1 VIVDFAQI
9 TGTARSVSQLLSN
22 NRYGLDFYQRE
33 YSWGESEVGELID
46 DLSTRF
52 LDQFDEKHE
61 RRRVATYRPYFLGPI
76 VTAQRDGVRYLVD
89 GQQRITTI
97 SLLLIYLRQALKS
110 ISIDD
115 AESLNSLIYSTSF
128 GRKSFN
134 LDVDER
140 EKCLTA
146 LLEGHDYDVTN
157 EPESVR
163 NLWER
168 YHYMKGQFP
177 SDLLGRPLEY
187 FVDWL
192 QHRVIFVEIAAP
204 DQEMALEIFETMND
218 RGLRLSNTDMLKS
231 FLLARVGEESVIQ
244 DLNERWRRR
253 VTELTDTEKNADS
266 EFVKA
271 WLRGSYA
278 QTQRDRK
285 PNAAPGDFDIIG
297 NAFHKWVRDNNE
309 LLGLERE
316 EDYRRLVEHNFLRL
330 SSQYLDLLRA
340 SQQMKPG
347 LATVFYNAY
356 AGFTLQLPVILAA
369 VTPDDDEITFKQ
381 KAALVAG
388 ALDIFVARRMV
399 NFRNIGYST
408 LVYKMFNL
416 MKDVRNL
423 PVEDLRGVLAKW
435 LRSEPERFDGI
446 RTFRLTQRN
455 GSQIHYLLA
464 RMTSWLDEQLT
475 DGVKFADYVDR
486 SRKYPFEVEH
496 IWANHYERHS
506 DEFSSQYEF
515 ENYRNKFGNLLL
527 LPKDFNA
534 SFGDIPYAKK
544 VGHYN
549 PQNPLA
555 RSLHPMAYE
564 NNPSFLRLK
573 DEYRLSFKPYPEEFK
588 KADVDARQ
596 ELYQRL
602 AEIVWDPKRIGL
614 VELEGARA

>member
-1 VIVDFAQI
+1 MTVDFAQI

-33 YSWGESEVGELID
+33 YSWEETQVSELID
-46 DLSTRF
+46 DLTTRF
-52 LDQFDEKHE
+52 QDVFDEKHE
-61 RRRVATYRPYFLGPI
+61 RRRVASYRPYFLGPI

-89 GQQRITTI
+89 GQQRVTTL
-97 SLLLIYLRQALKS
+97 SLLLIYLRQALRS
-110 ISIDD
+110 ISPDE
-115 AESLNSLIYSTSF
+115 AASLNSLIYSTSF

-146 LLEGHDYDVTN
+146 ILDGDDYDATN

-163 NLWER
+163 NLWQR
-168 YHYMKGQFP
+168 YHDIVNRFP
-177 SDLLGRPLEY
+177 SDLLGPPLQY

-231 FLLARVGEESVIQ
+231 FLLARVGEVSVIR

-253 VTELTDTEKNADS
+253 VVELTDADKNADS

-278 QTQRDRK
+278 ETQRDRK
-285 PNAAPGDFDIIG
+285 PNASPGDFDIIG
-297 NAFHKWVRDNNE
+297 TAFHKWVRENTE
-309 LLGLERE
+309 RLGLEHE
-316 EDYRRLVEHNFLRL
+316 EDYCRFVERDFLRL
-330 SSQYLDLLRA
+330 SSRYLELLRA
-340 SQQMKPG
+340 SQQMQPE
-347 LATVFYNAY
+347 LASVFYNAY
-356 AGFTLQLPVILAA
+356 TGFTLQLPIILAA

-399 NFRNIGYST
+399 NFRNFGYST
-408 LVYKMFNL
+408 VVYAMFNL
-416 MKDVRNL
+416 MKDLRNL
-423 PVEDLRGVLAKW
+423 SVEDLRSALAKW

-455 GSQIHYLLA
+455 GSHIHYLLA
-464 RMTSWLDEQLT
+464 RMTSWIDEQM
-475 DGVKFADYVDR
+475 GNGIKFAEYVDR
-486 SRKYPFEVEH
+486 SRKHPFEVEH
-496 IWANHYERHS
+496 IWANRYERHAN
-506 DEFSSQYEF
+506 EFPSQYEF
-515 ENYRNKFGNLLL
+515 ENHRNKFGNLLL

-534 SFGDIPYAKK
+534 SLGDMPYAQK
-544 VGHYN
+544 VAHYDA
-549 PQNPLA
+549 QNPLA
-555 RSLHPMAYE
+555 RSLYPMAYE
-564 NNPSFLRLK
+564 SNPSFLRVR
-573 DEYRLSFKPYPEEFK
+573 DEYRLLFKPYPDELK
-588 KADVDARQ
+588 KADIDARQ

-602 AEIVWDPKRIGL
+602 AEIVWDPTRIGL
-614 VELEGARA
+614 VE